1 MAERVDD
8 LQYKGLKIIQDS
20 DMFCF
25 GVDAVL
31 LANMASKT
39 QSRKT
44 LDMCSGNGIVALL
57 LAGKTDT
64 PDIYALEIQQKASQ
78 LARRSME
85 QNGLDGRV
93 HVICGDLNNAPEMF
107 SRGEFDVIT
116 CNPPYMKNTC
126 GLTNENEAMRIA
138 RHEIACT
145 LEQVVETAAY
155 LLKPGGKLF
164 LVHRPERLV
173 DIFTS
178 MRENRIEPKR
188 MRMVHPS
195 PKKKANIVLIEGAYM
210 GGRELKMLE
219 PLYVYDENGRY
230 TKEIDDIYERGCEK

>member
-39 QSRKT
+39 QSKKT

-93 HVICGDLNNAPEMF
+93 HVICGDLNNAHEMF

-116 CNPPYMKNTC
+116 CNPPYMKNAC

-195 PKKKANIVLIEGAYM
+195 PKKKANIVLVEGAYM
-210 GGRELKMLE
+210 GGRDLKMLE

-230 TKEIDDIYERGCEK
+230 TKEINDIYERGCEK